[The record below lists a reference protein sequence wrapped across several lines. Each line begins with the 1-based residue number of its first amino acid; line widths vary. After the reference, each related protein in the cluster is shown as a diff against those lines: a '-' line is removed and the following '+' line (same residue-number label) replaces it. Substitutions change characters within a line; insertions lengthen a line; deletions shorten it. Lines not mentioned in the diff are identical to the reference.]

1 MKVKMP
7 TGRVVTNLLADTLP
21 ERNVIMAADGQE
33 VAIAAVDNSSDGICP
48 KCRSTMG
55 TAIIPQ
61 SQVYYCTSCRVT
73 TPIAEEG

>member
-21 ERNVIMAADGQE
+21 ERNVITAADGQE
-33 VAIAAVDNSSDGICP
+33 VAIAAVDKSSDGICP